1 MRKKKVMDAYSKGSV
16 LKKKTNKKIELLY
29 KNINIKHRIVKHG
42 EYGNDD
48 LNRPHKKHRIEIG
61 EIDSKEKL

>member
-1 MRKKKVMDAYSKGSV
+1 MMDAYSKGSV
-16 LKKKTNKKIELLY
+16 LKKKKQIKKIELLY

-61 EIDSKEKL
+61 EIDSREKL

>member
-1 MRKKKVMDAYSKGSV
+1 MIRGKI
-16 LKKKTNKKIELLY
+16 KKIELLY

-61 EIDSKEKL
+61 EIDSREKL